1 MIKLYDRI
9 KELSYVIG
17 TGNITLSGATRGF
30 STFSSCYSN
39 GDALFYGITD
49 GTVYELG
56 SGLYVSSSNQIQRFP
71 VKSTNNNSLVNF
83 TEGTKEVYVN
93 YPATNSVFNTSG
105 INPVPQS
112 SGLAFWTSSNSL
124 SYNDNLIFNSGNSR
138 LGLNKSSPS
147 VALDIGGSLAY
158 SQLRVSG
165 ISVSESGIYFP
176 SGNNGLSSYSGGR
189 QLVHFQ
195 PNQLSSQLSQVLQLS
210 GIVNQNIVLKKQN
223 SNMVFAG
230 PSGYCNPP
238 CGPDY
243 PSFRLLNKYDI
254 PQEIPNLDVG
264 NDDSSVT
271 FLRIFLP
278 NGLPDNVYRDIN
290 AIEVNS
296 NSNVFA
302 VNGLGHIEIGTIGY
316 SQVLDLD
323 DTMNSVSGVSGIIY
337 SVSGALNSRITAVSG
352 VINSASGALNSRIT
366 SVSGYLDNR
375 ISNINNFISNPNNNL
390 WNARL
395 SLSSTDSTYS
405 GSGTSLYLTQHLG
418 NAISLYNGSSW
429 QTMQFNSKLVSNFS
443 SLSPN
448 TIYDVFGYLN
458 NNDISFELTPWSMY
472 TPYDP
477 ETPEIEP
484 VNSSRTINLSTVDGV
499 YCKSGNNT
507 RRYIGTIRT
516 SSSGFLDNESDRLIC
531 NFYNKI
537 KKIIRSDV
545 NSINNDP
552 YFTFSWIYP
561 TNVIRQIPY
570 ISEVSVVNGL
580 NSNIDL
586 KVILEILIPYV
597 RSEYTLGII
606 RKPEINNILESIDND
621 ATFDYYAAIV
631 LSGTNG
637 LVTTENIGGDYQ
649 DGLQKTISASIYCQ
663 PVGYEKYHAIEKS
676 RLGSPVVYGNRVVGS
691 YGIMGTYEC

>member
-105 INPVPQS
+105 INPVPKS

-147 VALDIGGSLAY
+147 AALDIGGSLAY

-254 PQEIPNLDVG
+254 PQEIPNLDIG
-264 NDDSSVT
+264 NDNSSVT

-278 NGLPDNVYRDIN
+278 GSLPANVYRDIN
-290 AIEVNS
+290 AIEINS
-296 NSNVFA
+296 NTNVFA
-302 VNGLGHIEIGTIGY
+302 VNGLGHIELGTIGY
-316 SQVLDLD
+316 SQVTGLPEEIS
-323 DTMNSVSGVSGIIY
+323 SVSGFLDTKINNI
-337 SVSGALNSRITAVSG
+337 NINTASTNHICNG
-352 VINSASGALNSRIT
+352 RLSINSG
-366 SVSGYLDNR
+366 
-375 ISNINNFISNPNNNL
+375 NPIVEGSSDSLFFVPYNGNL
-390 WNARL
+390 
-395 SLSSTDSTYS
+395 
-405 GSGTSLYLTQHLG
+405 
-418 NAISLYNGSSW
+418 ISLYNGTAW
-429 QTMQFNSKLVSNFS
+429 QTISFDTTLVKTVSTLF
-443 SLSPN
+443 P
-448 TIYDVFGYLN
+448 IGVFVDPADKVFDIFAYLN
-458 NNDISFELTPWSMY
+458 NGSISFESIVWTNTSQRATQLTKK
-472 TPYDP
+472 
-477 ETPEIEP
+477 
-484 VNSSRTINLSTVDGV
+484 DGIYV
-499 YCKSGNNT
+499 KSGDYT
-507 RRYIGTIRT
+507 RRYIGSVMPISYGGFPPVGGNKFNNTVNHRYIYNYYNRVPVLSKYSLSRT
-516 SSSGFLDNESDRLIC
+516 WTCNSSSWRQLLNTYIGFLS
-531 NFYNKI
+531 
-537 KKIIRSDV
+537 
-545 NSINNDP
+545 SITINILCGVQDDM
-552 YFTFSWIYP
+552 
-561 TNVIRQIPY
+561 
-570 ISEVSVVNGL
+570 ISPEVSVKCSSQGL
-580 NSNIDL
+580 SNTNYMLTINSSNFEVLSIGSQLYVPITPSRHLIDIL
-586 KVILEILIPYV
+586 SADSVDYIEKQLHGSMTEVVPVGISTYYVAEKVSSGKNSPNL
-597 RSEYTLGII
+597 
-606 RKPEINNILESIDND
+606 
-621 ATFDYYAAIV
+621 TFDYN
-631 LSGTNG
+631 NG
-637 LVTTENIGGDYQ
+637 IFAEWR
-649 DGLQKTISASIYCQ
+649 C
-663 PVGYEKYHAIEKS
+663 
-676 RLGSPVVYGNRVVGS
+676 
-691 YGIMGTYEC
+691 